1 MLGHS
6 FFSRIGF
13 GKTRKQN
20 STGHRTI
27 GKRSCC
33 SRPSTRGL
41 RLEPLEERQMLA
53 IVSWDGGAGDL
64 LWSSAENWGGDVLP
78 GTGDDVV
85 IDAAGDVTIVHDSGA
100 TEVASLTSE
109 DSIQITGGGL
119 AVLGSFEMTAGRSLT
134 VENDGV
140 SFQAD
145 GATIVDGVS
154 LCANGGG
161 TIDLP
166 GVREVTNTS
175 RNVYW
180 QATGAGSAL
189 RAENLERI
197 TGATV
202 YSAARVFIEAL
213 EGAEVDLS
221 NVTDIVVTQSS
232 SRWRSVEVKAEG
244 NGSVVGLNNL
254 QTFYD
259 EWGNG
264 EGAYSRLDATN
275 GAAINLGNLTNV
287 SGVLLPM
294 DGTGTLNTSTITSF
308 DDCRL
313 EASGAAVDFE

>member
-1 MLGHS
+1 M
-6 FFSRIGF
+6 
-13 GKTRKQN
+13 
-20 STGHRTI
+20 
-27 GKRSCC
+27 
-33 SRPSTRGL
+33 
-41 RLEPLEERQMLA
+41 
-53 IVSWDGGAGDL
+53 
-64 LWSSAENWGGDVLP
+64 
-78 GTGDDVV
+78 
-85 IDAAGDVTIVHDSGA
+85 
-100 TEVASLTSE
+100 
-109 DSIQITGGGL
+109 
-119 AVLGSFEMTAGRSLT
+119 
-134 VENDGV
+134 
-140 SFQAD
+140 
-145 GATIVDGVS
+145 
-154 LCANGGG
+154 
-161 TIDLP
+161 
-166 GVREVTNTS
+166 
-175 RNVYW
+175 
-180 QATGAGSAL
+180 

-313 EASGAAVDFE
+313 EASGAAVDLSKVPNVENTHFVIDGVDVDLESLTSATNSSFEINGYDINLDGLDQRRRNDLSRVGASRDRSSRRQ